1 MTAIPLVCSFRLA
14 AISRFKYLYASF
26 KTDSFLKV
34 TDTGYI
40 HGVEIYGAIDIQV
53 TYMYILKPIDEGV
66 NGLY

>member
-1 MTAIPLVCSFRLA
+1 MLPLKLA
-14 AISRFKYLYASF
+14 V
-26 KTDSFLKV
+26 FLKV

-53 TYMYILKPIDEGV
+53 TYILKPINEGV

>member
-14 AISRFKYLYASF
+14 AISRFKYVYASV
-26 KTDSFLKV
+26 KTGNFLKV

-53 TYMYILKPIDEGV
+53 TYILKPI

>member
-1 MTAIPLVCSFRLA
+1 MKMTAIPLVCSFRLA

-26 KTDSFLKV
+26 KTGSFLKV

-53 TYMYILKPIDEGV
+53 T
-66 NGLY
+66 